1 MEPYRAFVAD
11 NLDQPG
17 LAAFLEDNY
26 LGIKTAV
33 SLSDTTRIDFTIIND
48 PGSYAPG
55 RFRLI
60 FKELAPVPVTFSS
73 IRANRQRND
82 ILVEWKVENEL
93 NIAHYDV
100 EKSADGVSFNKV
112 NETAARGNG
121 SGAAIQYNWL
131 DTNPFDG
138 NNFYR
143 VRSIGINSEVKL
155 SQVVKV
161 NMGKIPPAITVF
173 PNPVRED
180 GMLYISLANQPA
192 GDYQLSLVNN
202 MGQVMMK
209 KTINHGGGNT
219 VYSIQMGKYVA
230 HGNYMLSISD
240 PGNVKLVLKVI
251 Y

>member
-1 MEPYRAFVAD
+1 M
-11 NLDQPG
+11 L
-17 LAAFLEDNY
+17 
-26 LGIKTAV
+26 
-33 SLSDTTRIDFTIIND
+33 
-48 PGSYAPG
+48 
-55 RFRLI
+55 FR
-60 FKELAPVPVTFSS
+60 S
-73 IRANRQRND
+73 
-82 ILVEWKVENEL
+82 
-93 NIAHYDV
+93 
-100 EKSADGVSFNKV
+100 
-112 NETAARGNG
+112 
-121 SGAAIQYNWL
+121 IQYNWL